1 MGPGSVLSASGA
13 KGNDGLVTGH
23 AYSILQ
29 VLRAAASWLSLGE
42 WWWWWSKVQ
51 TTNGLKKRVFFQS
64 EKKNEPFFH
73 EMFHA
78 FHVLL
83 KVRKVNDGFLG
94 IGGKAPIAARFRSR
108 GDRGFFRQRFDAG
121 TSLVMTG
128 GRMK

>member
-1 MGPGSVLSASGA
+1 MQIFFACIVTQTLLGITPGL
-13 KGNDGLVTGH
+13 
-23 AYSILQ
+23 I
-29 VLRAAASWLSLGE
+29 
-42 WWWWWSKVQ
+42 SK
-51 TTNGLKKRVFFQS
+51 R
-64 EKKNEPFFH
+64 EKNEPFFH

>member
-1 MGPGSVLSASGA
+1 MAPGSVLSASGA

-29 VLRAAASWLSLGE
+29 VLRAAASWVSLGE
-42 WWWWWSKVQ
+42 WWWWWSKVI
-51 TTNGLKKRVFFQS
+51 TNDKRIKKRVFFQS

-73 EMFHA
+73 EMFHS

-94 IGGKAPIAARFRSR
+94 IGGKAPIAPVFVPAVTGVFSGNVSMR
-108 GDRGFFRQRFDAG
+108 GPLW
-121 TSLVMTG
+121 S
-128 GRMK
+128 